1 MKVILKKS
9 VNDRFWG
16 ADDYDILALNPMNK
30 ALTNYYLPYMSS
42 SPLKSF
48 LLKKLFTFKQIYL
61 YLKVDCEKDSSVV
74 KSISLE
80 CDLLDD
86 VERMYDND
94 KVDRGKIKECLTEYF
109 LSIGYKSLQCT
120 NDEDIVNFIQRLEK
134 DVPLVKEYFKVLY
147 KYNEEI
153 ARIGYFGENDKY
165 EMYVKTDDEETT
177 PHFHIRDAET
187 QGERFE
193 TCVCFE
199 TNRYCLHGEY
209 KDMLTPEQQALLKEY
224 MESLSRHKQH
234 TLPLV
239 RNYERAADM
248 WNFNN
253 EATQV
258 ALKYNSG
265 KGVIIPDYGN
275 MCN

>member
-1 MKVILKKS
+1 MKVVLKKS
-9 VNDRFWG
+9 VKDRFWG
-16 ADDYDILALNPMNK
+16 ADDYDMLDLNPINK
-30 ALTNYYLPYMSS
+30 ALTNYYLPYMSP

-48 LLKKLFTFKQIYL
+48 LLKKLLTFKQMYL

>member
-1 MKVILKKS
+1 MKAILKKS
-9 VNDRFWG
+9 VEDRIWCG
-16 ADDYDILALNPMNK
+16 EEYDMLTLEPMSK
-30 ALTNYYLPYMSS
+30 ALTKCYLPHFSP
-42 SPLKSF
+42 SPLKAF
-48 LLKKLFTFKQIYL
+48 LLKKLTTFKQMYL
-61 YLKVDCEKDSSVV
+61 YLKVDCEENSSIV

-80 CDLLDD
+80 CGLLGD

-94 KVDRGKIKECLTEYF
+94 KVDWTKIRDCLTEYF
-109 LSIGYKSLQCT
+109 LCLGYPCIRCT

-134 DVPLVKEYFKVLY
+134 DVPLAIEYFKVLY
-147 KYNEEI
+147 KYDENI

-193 TCVCFE
+193 TCACFE

-224 MESLSRHKQH
+224 MESLSLYKLY

-239 RNYERAADM
+239 RNYEWAADM
-248 WNFNN
+248 WNLNN

-265 KGVIIPDYGN
+265 KDVIIPDYGN
-275 MCN
+275 MCK